1 MPAVAFLVL
10 AVVLVGWVLLAFRTP
25 ADPLVAGREGRTR
38 RIHALEQ
45 EKQNYLRAIRDV
57 EFERATGKLSDRD
70 YQDLRDYYTRKAA
83 EAIRAL
89 EALEGKAGRA

>member
-1 MPAVAFLVL
+1 MPAVAFLVM
-10 AVVLVGWVLLAFRTP
+10 AAVLVGWVLLAFRAP
-25 ADPLVAGREGRTR
+25 RDPLVAERGDRIR
-38 RIHALEQ
+38 RVQALEQ

>member
-10 AVVLVGWVLLAFRTP
+10 ATVLLGWVFLALRAP
-25 ADPLVAGREGRTR
+25 REPLVAELEHRTR
-38 RIHALEQ
+38 RIQALEQ

-70 YQDLRDYYTRKAA
+70 YQDLREFYTRKAA

-89 EALEGKAGRA
+89 EELAEKDGRA